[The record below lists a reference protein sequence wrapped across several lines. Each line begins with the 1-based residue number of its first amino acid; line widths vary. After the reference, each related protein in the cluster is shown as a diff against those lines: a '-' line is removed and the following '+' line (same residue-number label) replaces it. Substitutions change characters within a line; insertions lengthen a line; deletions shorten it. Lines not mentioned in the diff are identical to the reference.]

1 MVMIV
6 MRTHN
11 IGLTALES
19 WCLAC
24 IALVFQAL
32 VSYVLILARVIIAK
46 EKRSN
51 NWKKS
56 QEDVDNGKRD
66 LMLELI
72 LFSWVF
78 GSALLFC
85 VYYWTTE
92 SVNLWRG
99 SFKSL
104 LFFQIIWTPIRFH
117 FRCYILDVNEGCRL
131 GSSNFIN
138 FTLKLMTKTK
148 HIHLS
153 LWKEIRVSI
162 CP

>member
-1 MVMIV
+1 MFMILITT
-6 MRTHN
+6 RN

-46 EKRSN
+46 EKRTG
-51 NWKKS
+51 NWKKN
-56 QEDVDNGKRD
+56 QEDEDDVDYDKRD

-78 GSALLFC
+78 GSAILFC

-92 SVNLWRG
+92 SV
-99 SFKSL
+99 
-104 LFFQIIWTPIRFH
+104 
-117 FRCYILDVNEGCRL
+117 
-131 GSSNFIN
+131 
-138 FTLKLMTKTK
+138 
-148 HIHLS
+148 HL
-153 LWKEIRVSI
+153 
-162 CP
+162 

>member
-1 MVMIV
+1 MLMIV
-6 MRTHN
+6 MRTLN

-46 EKRSN
+46 EKRYN
-51 NWKKS
+51 NWKKN
-56 QEDVDNGKRD
+56 QDVDNGKRD

-92 SVNLWRG
+92 SVNL
-99 SFKSL
+99 
-104 LFFQIIWTPIRFH
+104 
-117 FRCYILDVNEGCRL
+117 
-131 GSSNFIN
+131 
-138 FTLKLMTKTK
+138 
-148 HIHLS
+148 
-153 LWKEIRVSI
+153 
-162 CP
+162 

>member
-32 VSYVLILARVIIAK
+32 VSYVLILVRVIIAK

-51 NWKKS
+51 NWKKN
-56 QEDVDNGKRD
+56 QEDVYNGKRD

-92 SVNLWRG
+92 SVNL
-99 SFKSL
+99 
-104 LFFQIIWTPIRFH
+104 
-117 FRCYILDVNEGCRL
+117 
-131 GSSNFIN
+131 
-138 FTLKLMTKTK
+138 
-148 HIHLS
+148 
-153 LWKEIRVSI
+153 
-162 CP
+162 